1 MKERRT
7 FTSTQKAAIV
17 LTIIKGE
24 KTTLEVSKINNLTPS
39 LVHKWKEQFLADA
52 SKVFD
57 QSKENQEQV
66 RKIKQYEHVISRITT
81 QNDFLEKVLL
91 AVR

>member
-7 FTSTQKAAIV
+7 FTSAQKAAIV
-17 LTIIKGE
+17 LSVIKGE
-24 KTTLEVSKINNLTPS
+24 KTLMEASKLHNLTPS
-39 LVHKWKEQFLADA
+39 LIHKWKDHFLSQA
-52 SKVFD
+52 STVFD
-57 QSKENQEQV
+57 QSKENQEQN
-66 RKIKQYEHVISRITT
+66 RKIKQYEYVISKITT

>member
-7 FTSTQKAAIV
+7 FTSAQKASIV
-17 LTIIKGE
+17 LSVIKGE
-24 KTTLEVSKINNLTPS
+24 KTILEASKLHSLTPG
-39 LVHKWKEQFLADA
+39 LIHKWKDQFLTDA

-57 QSKENQEQV
+57 QSKESQEQN
-66 RKIKQYEHVISRITT
+66 RKIKQYEHVISKITT